1 MGHKE
6 IYTVLALLL
15 VAQVA
20 VSAPPELSFKVNVVD
35 SSGKPVEGAI
45 VVFINARTL
54 GAAYLGRTD
63 SSGRLEGFVQS
74 GEYYL
79 LYAVKVEEGRLTH
92 LPVKVDLTG
101 YPRAQNLEVKIVLYP
116 AARINVT
123 GRIVYIG
130 EAYAGRVRVQ
140 ILDKYGV
147 PLSKSLNGGEVAIHD
162 DSKVTKVN
170 ATIVDLYGA
179 TLDYTALKRGLG
191 SAPLKETEA
200 LVPVGYPVV
209 ARVNYLLVM
218 LRESTLKD
226 LFIDFGSFEN
236 PLILSSSRD
245 VFTVD
250 LLKTS
255 LEGQIRSVK
264 MDLDSARTLIHGF
277 EILGFYIPEV
287 SDLLKR
293 GEEYVHAAEDRF
305 ARGGRPEEILP
316 LLEAGSA
323 LANDQIPKQLGFIR
337 DVAKAGAVVMP
348 SFIAVFAAVLAFYF
362 FDKERAKVIGF
373 SIVYTLFVVAFA
385 YLYPG
390 FRLLW
395 SLDRSL
401 FLLTVGGAYALFL
414 VAVFA
419 LPKVIKEPEL
429 PSEIALGG
437 LIAVAFTLG
446 KRYSKIRVFR
456 TVIMI
461 FSIAAFIWAFTVL
474 ATFGNVYAKI
484 EERDFATYPEN
495 VFMIKRVV
503 DGVPQPLNPDLDAL
517 LFEGRRDIAYPYFVV
532 YNRPDERLEIVVS
545 YAGLERIVHFAVG
558 VDREEFRLNPLFL
571 NAVTLY
577 KAFDNNSVILPS
589 SIWTSLG
596 LKGGEPVY
604 ILVKGERLQ
613 LKAAG
618 YFDESLINEWSN
630 PDGSPLRPFIIR
642 DGKPVYANSSDFLI
656 AHYSLLM
663 RLLPQ
668 FEGGYSSIFIPYQIS
683 AEPLGEE
690 QGWLFAN
697 EVVDRRGESYIAIT
711 CYGSKCSKVYY
722 GTRVESIFQ
731 KEATFL
737 VPLVIVIINV
747 LMSML
752 SIIRE
757 RRREIFIF
765 MTVGFN
771 PRHIALVFLAEA
783 IIYGLL
789 SGGFGYVAGLTTF
802 RALSVFAQGQ
812 NLMVREKIEWYW
824 SYIAIALAVAV
835 SVIGA
840 IKPSMDAAYTYA
852 PTEIRRR
859 RIAERREKAR
869 REEFYLRTGAAKTFS
884 IPGEIIADEAEAAFS
899 YIYSKLT
906 ELSYGE
912 LESVERL
919 QDLPMEIR
927 SDGTRIKRFQFNYV
941 STTESGL
948 KITMECELRFVLNP
962 GAGAYRVELDSKPVG
977 HAPISHMDYAAD
989 LAKRIVSDWMREREK
1004 LLQPS

>member
-1 MGHKE
+1 MGRGKTYA
-6 IYTVLALLL
+6 ILALLL

-20 VSAPPELSFKVNVVD
+20 VSAPTELSFKVTVTD
-35 SSGKPVEGAI
+35 PWGQPVEGAL
-45 VVFINARTL
+45 VVLINARTL
-54 GAAYLGRTD
+54 GAAYIGKTD
-63 SSGRLEGFVQS
+63 PSGRLEGSVPS

-79 LYAVKVEEGRLTH
+79 LYMIKVEEGRLTH
-92 LPVKVDLTG
+92 LPIKVDLTS
-101 YPRAQNLEVKIVLYP
+101 YPRAQNLEIRALLYP

-140 ILDKYGV
+140 ILDRYGV
-147 PLSKSLNGGEVAIHD
+147 PLSKSLSGGEVVVQYND
-162 DSKVTKVN
+162 KVTRLN

-191 SAPLKETEA
+191 YPPLREMEA
-200 LVPVGYPVV
+200 LAPIGYPVI

-218 LRESTLKD
+218 LREATLRD
-226 LFIDFGSFEN
+226 LSIDFGSFAN
-236 PLILSSSRD
+236 PLVLSSSED
-245 VFTVD
+245 VFTID

-255 LEGQIRSVK
+255 LEGQIGSVK
-264 MDLDSARTLIHGF
+264 RDLDSARALIHNF
-277 EILGFYIPEV
+277 EALGFYIPEV
-287 SDLLKR
+287 IDLLKR
-293 GEEYVHAAEDRF
+293 GEEYVSAAEERF
-305 ARGGRPEEILP
+305 ARGARPEEILA
-316 LLEAGSA
+316 LLEAGST
-323 LANDQIPKQLGFIR
+323 LANDQIPKRLGFIR
-337 DVAKAGAVVMP
+337 DVAKVGAVVMP

-362 FDKERAKVIGF
+362 FEKERAKIVGF
-373 SIVYTLFVVAFA
+373 SLIYALFVAAFA

-401 FLLTVGGAYALFL
+401 FLSTVGGAYALF
-414 VAVFA
+414 VAIVFA
-419 LPKVIKEPEL
+419 LPKIIKEPEL

-437 LIAVAFTLG
+437 LIAIAFTLG
-446 KRYSKIRVFR
+446 KRYSKIRLFR
-456 TVIMI
+456 TSIMI

-474 ATFGNVYAKI
+474 ATFGTVYTKI
-484 EERDFATYPEN
+484 EEKEFATYPEN
-495 VFMIKRVV
+495 VLMIKRVV
-503 DGVPQPLNPDLDAL
+503 DGVPQPLNPDLDTL
-517 LFEGRRDIAYPYFVV
+517 LFEGRKDVARPYFVV
-532 YNRPDERLEIVVS
+532 YNRPDESLEIIVS
-545 YAGLERIVHFAVG
+545 YAGLERVVHFAVG
-558 VDREEFRLNPLFL
+558 IDREEFRLNPLL
-571 NAVTLY
+571 PKAVTLY
-577 KAFDNNSVILPS
+577 RAFDNGSVILPS

-604 ILVKGERLQ
+604 ILVRGERLQ
-613 LKAAG
+613 LRAAG
-618 YFDESLINEWSN
+618 YFNESLINEWKG
-630 PDGSPLRPFIIR
+630 PDGSPIRPFVIR
-642 DGKPVYANSSDFLI
+642 EGKPVYANSSDFLI

-668 FEGGYSSIFIPYQIS
+668 FEGGYSSVFLPYQIS
-683 AEPLGEE
+683 AEPLSDE

-711 CYGSKCSKVYY
+711 CYGGKCSRVYY

-731 KEATFL
+731 QEATFL
-737 VPLVIVIINV
+737 VPLAIVIINV

-752 SIIRE
+752 SIVRE
-757 RRREIFIF
+757 RKREIYIF

-802 RALSVFAQGQ
+802 RALSIFAQEQ

-840 IKPSMDAAYTYA
+840 IKPSMDAAYLYA

-859 RIAERREKAR
+859 RIAERREKAK
-869 REEFYLRTGAAKTFS
+869 REEFYLKTGAAKTFS
-884 IPGEIIADEAEAAFS
+884 IPGEILADEAEAAFS
-899 YIYSKLT
+899 YIYSKLA

-912 LESVERL
+912 LESVENL

-927 SDGTRIKRFQFNYV
+927 SDGTRIKRFQFNYI

-948 KITMECELRFVLNP
+948 KVTMGCELRFLLSP
-962 GAGAYRVELDSKPVG
+962 GAEAYRVELDSKPVG

-989 LAKRIVSDWMREREK
+989 LAKRIVSDWIREREK
-1004 LLQPS
+1004 LLQPG

>member
-1 MGHKE
+1 MGRKE
-6 IYTVLALLL
+6 VYAILMLLL
-15 VAQVA
+15 AAQIA
-20 VSAPPELSFKVNVVD
+20 VSAPLELSFEVAVVD
-35 SSGKPVEGAI
+35 SLGKPVEGAI

-54 GAAYLGRTD
+54 GAAYMGRTD

-79 LYAVKVEEGRLTH
+79 LYVVKVEEGRLTH

-101 YPRAQNLEVKIVLYP
+101 YPRAQNLEVRAVLYP

-147 PLSKSLNGGEVAIHD
+147 PLSKSLKGGEVVVQD
-162 DSKVTKVN
+162 DSKITKMNSTV
-170 ATIVDLYGA
+170 VDLYGA

-191 SAPLKETEA
+191 YAPLKETEA
-200 LVPVGYPVV
+200 LIPIDYPVV

-236 PLILSSSRD
+236 PLVLSSSQD

-264 MDLDSARTLIHGF
+264 MDLDSARALIHGF
-277 EILGFYIPEV
+277 ETLGFYIPEMN
-287 SDLLKR
+287 DLLKR
-293 GEEYVHAAEDRF
+293 GEEYVQAAEERF

-316 LLEAGSA
+316 LLEASSA

-337 DVAKAGAVVMP
+337 DVAKAGAVIMP

-362 FDKERAKVIGF
+362 FDRERAKVIGF
-373 SIVYTLFVVAFA
+373 SIVYMLFVVAFA

-401 FLLTVGGAYALFL
+401 FLLTVGGAYALF
-414 VAVFA
+414 VIAVFA
-419 LPKVIKEPEL
+419 LPRIIKEPEL

-474 ATFGNVYAKI
+474 ATFGTVYAKI
-484 EERDFATYPEN
+484 EEKDFATYPEN
-495 VFMIKRVV
+495 VLTIKRAVN
-503 DGVPQPLNPDLDAL
+503 GVPQPLNPDLDAL
-517 LFEGRRDIAYPYFVV
+517 LFEGRKDIAYPYFIV
-532 YNRPDERLEIVVS
+532 YNRPDERLEIIVS

-630 PDGSPLRPFIIR
+630 PDGSPLKPFIIR
-642 DGKPVYANSSDFLI
+642 EGKPVYANSSDFLI

-668 FEGGYSSIFIPYQIS
+668 FEGGYSSIFLPYQIS

-697 EVVDRRGESYIAIT
+697 EVVDRRGENYIA
-711 CYGSKCSKVYY
+711 
-722 GTRVESIFQ
+722 
-731 KEATFL
+731 
-737 VPLVIVIINV
+737 
-747 LMSML
+747 
-752 SIIRE
+752 
-757 RRREIFIF
+757 
-765 MTVGFN
+765 
-771 PRHIALVFLAEA
+771 
-783 IIYGLL
+783 
-789 SGGFGYVAGLTTF
+789 
-802 RALSVFAQGQ
+802 
-812 NLMVREKIEWYW
+812 
-824 SYIAIALAVAV
+824 
-835 SVIGA
+835 
-840 IKPSMDAAYTYA
+840 
-852 PTEIRRR
+852 
-859 RIAERREKAR
+859 
-869 REEFYLRTGAAKTFS
+869 
-884 IPGEIIADEAEAAFS
+884 
-899 YIYSKLT
+899 
-906 ELSYGE
+906 
-912 LESVERL
+912 
-919 QDLPMEIR
+919 
-927 SDGTRIKRFQFNYV
+927 
-941 STTESGL
+941 
-948 KITMECELRFVLNP
+948 
-962 GAGAYRVELDSKPVG
+962 
-977 HAPISHMDYAAD
+977 
-989 LAKRIVSDWMREREK
+989 
-1004 LLQPS
+1004 